1 MKKGILFC
9 SLMAASMCAIAQSE
23 VTDYTPGV
31 NAEGVTYFL
40 PRTIV
45 EVTVETVQEVYTP
58 GEFSQYANKYLRL
71 SGVSQTPSTSWQ
83 VTALTVTPVGVRDPE
98 RGFTVKM
105 RDKSLASLMELN
117 DEGVLLSINEVPTDE
132 APQLAEPVE
141 TPVAAANPK
150 DFLNEEILT
159 TTSTAKMAEL
169 VAKEI
174 YTIRESR
181 NAILRGQA
189 DNVPK
194 DGEALRIIL
203 RNLQEQEDALVAMF
217 KGTTKRTVH
226 ETVVQLEPSKTGIGE
241 GVLFRF
247 SRKLGVV
254 SADDLS
260 GTPYYYRMENH
271 TILPQPDEK
280 KASKANAPRVLSIV
294 FQVKPHCASLQPNPL
309 FSTTRFPLPNTATSM
324 FSPPHC
330 SNSRRLRA
338 SRSTLPQA
346 LSATSLGHKSP
357 YYWATIKKR
366 LVLKVVQVSF
376 HI

>member
-117 DEGVLLSINEVPTDE
+117 DEGILLSINEVPTDE

-226 ETVVQLEPSKTGIGE
+226 ETVVQLEPSKTDIGE

-280 KASKANAPRVLSIV
+280 KASKAKRPSGIVYCVPGKATLRISTAQSTVFDDEIPVAQYGHVDVLS
-294 FQVKPHCASLQPNPL
+294 
-309 FSTTRFPLPNTATSM
+309 
-324 FSPPHC
+324 
-330 SNSRRLRA
+330 
-338 SRSTLPQA
+338 
-346 LSATSLGHKSP
+346 TSLFQQQK
-357 YYWATIKKR
+357 ATRITFDPATGAIR
-366 LVLKVVQVSF
+366 
-376 HI
+376 HITRP